1 MRAWKRSLRMG
12 LAAAVFIAVSSCGS
26 SSNLAPPPPP
36 PPPTGN
42 NVASVV
48 VDSGPTSTNP
58 GINTLFVSVTLCV
71 PGSTT
76 NCQTIDHVQVDTG
89 SVGLRILSSAL
100 SLTLPLVTNSS
111 GNAFAECDIFG
122 VGFSWGP
129 IVTADM
135 SIVGET
141 AKSLPIQ
148 IIGDPRFPVPADCSG
163 TGGEEDTVVD
173 FGANG
178 LLGVGPFT
186 QDCPACVNNAFTNP
200 GVYYACP
207 PTTGA
212 ACMSSVIPL
221 SAQVVNPVALFP
233 KDNNGVIISLPTVPV
248 GGAQTVSGTLTF
260 GIDTESNNA
269 SGSQTVLTV
278 NGDEELTMTFM
289 GVALPQS
296 FIDSGSNGIFFN
308 DPNIQPCVN
317 TFTDFYCPG
326 NILSLTVSITGQNGM
341 MANNLPFNV
350 ANAQMIPL
358 NVAAYPGVAG
368 TSPLGSQSFD
378 WGLAFFYGRRVA
390 VAIEGN
396 STSVG
401 TGPYIAF

>member
-1 MRAWKRSLRMG
+1 MGAWMRSVRTG
-12 LAAAVFIAVSSCGS
+12 VAVAVYVALTSCGG
-26 SSNLAPPPPP
+26 SNNFNPPPPP

-48 VDSGPTSTNP
+48 VNSGPMSQN
-58 GINTLFVSVTLCV
+58 INTLFVSVTVCV

-76 NCQTIDHVQVDTG
+76 SCQTIDNVQVDTG

-100 SLTLPLVTNSS
+100 TLNLPVATLPS
-111 GNAFAECDIFG
+111 GNALAECDIFG

-129 IVTADM
+129 VVMADM
-135 SIVGET
+135 TIVGET
-141 AKSLPIQ
+141 AKSLPMQ
-148 IIGDPRFPVPADCSG
+148 VIGDPRFPNVPADCSG
-163 TGGEEDTVVD
+163 MGGQEQDTVAD

-186 QDCPACVNNAFTNP
+186 QDQPAAAAMVIP
-200 GVYYACP
+200 GTYYACP
-207 PTTGA
+207 PAGGACTGSMA
-212 ACMSSVIPL
+212 PL

-233 KDNNGVIISLPTVPV
+233 KDNNGVIIALPSVPA

-278 NGDEELTMTFM
+278 NEEEELTMTYN

-308 DPNIQPCVN
+308 DGNIAQCN
-317 TFTDFYCPG
+317 MLANFYCPG
-326 NILSLTVSITGQNGM
+326 NILSLTVSITGQNGI

-350 ANAQMIPL
+350 GNAQTIPL
-358 NVAAYPGVAG
+358 NLAAFPPLAG
-368 TSPLGSQSFD
+368 TNPISPQSFD
-378 WGLAFFYGRRVA
+378 WGLAFFYNRRVA

-396 STSVG
+396 TTTVG
-401 TGPYIAF
+401 SGPYIAF